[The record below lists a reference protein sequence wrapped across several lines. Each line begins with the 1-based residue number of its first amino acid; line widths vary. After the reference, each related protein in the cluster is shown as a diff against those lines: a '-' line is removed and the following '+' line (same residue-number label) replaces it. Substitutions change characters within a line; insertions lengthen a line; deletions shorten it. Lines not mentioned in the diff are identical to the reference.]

1 MEIIR
6 FAVGDEHTVEAMAH
20 LFDESAGTEHTRRF
34 LHDDRHHLLIA
45 REGDD
50 VVGFVSGVEMT
61 HPDKGT
67 EMFLYE
73 LAVDEAWQRRGIGR
87 SLVEALGELA
97 QERGCYGMW
106 VLTDEDNEGALAT
119 YASAGGTSRGAQ
131 VMLDW
136 NWHQADVKT
145 SPSGQSPRRPQP

>member
-1 MEIIR
+1 VKIVRLSESDDDVVVSMS
-6 FAVGDEHTVEAMAH
+6 H
-20 LFDESAGTEHTRRF
+20 LFDRPAVVEHTQRF

-45 REGDD
+45 REGDA

-73 LAVDEAWQRRGIGR
+73 LAVDEPWQRQGVGA
-87 SLVEALGELA
+87 SLVAALGDLA
-97 QERGCYGMW
+97 RARGCYGMW
-106 VLTDEDNEGALAT
+106 VLTDEDNVAALAT
-119 YASAGGTSRGAQ
+119 YTSAGGSRSPQ

-136 NWHQADVKT
+136 DW
-145 SPSGQSPRRPQP
+145 SPP